1 MRQAAE
7 CQECENTN
15 KSLSVRKKE
24 KKSKTPKAVGNKIP
38 PPFFFPQLLSLPK
51 NTLHFVA
58 IATFCNF
65 AQFTI

>member
-1 MRQAAE
+1 
-7 CQECENTN
+7 
-15 KSLSVRKKE
+15 VRKKE